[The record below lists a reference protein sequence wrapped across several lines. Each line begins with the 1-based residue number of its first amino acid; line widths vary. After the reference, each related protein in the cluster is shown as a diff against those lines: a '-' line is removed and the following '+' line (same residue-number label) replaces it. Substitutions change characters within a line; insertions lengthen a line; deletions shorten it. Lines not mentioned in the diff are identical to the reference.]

1 MGSSNCF
8 PHFNPRAREGRDF
21 ITFERC
27 LDLRYFN
34 PRAREGRD
42 RMVRDTAERR
52 CNFNPRARE
61 GRDILSSMR
70 SDFLMPFQSTRP

>member
-42 RMVRDTAERR
+42 LSLLRR
-52 CNFNPRARE
+52 PLQIR
-61 GRDILSSMR
+61 
-70 SDFLMPFQSTRP
+70 